1 MIKNTIRTVF
11 LMALVALLFLFIG
24 GLLGGQTGMIIAL
37 IIALSMNFFSYWY
50 SDKLV
55 LKMYRAQEVSRDN
68 APRFYN
74 MVEELSRNAG
84 LPMPKVYIIPQQQ
97 PNAFATGRNP
107 KNAAVAATQGI
118 LQSLNERELRG
129 VMAHELA
136 HIKNRDILTQ
146 TIVTTVVSAI
156 TMIAQ
161 FAIFLPF
168 GRGDSGGPNILVVL
182 LTLILAPLAAAM
194 LQSAI
199 SRTREFEADRV
210 GAEICGSAES
220 LANALRKIQASVERM
235 PMQASE
241 TAQRSTAH
249 MFPVNPFS
257 ARGMSRL
264 FSTHPDTALR
274 IKKLME
280 MERTGVYS

>member
-1 MIKNTIRTVF
+1 MIKNTFRTVF

-24 GLLGGQTGMIIAL
+24 GMLGGQTGMIIAL
-37 IIALSMNFFSYWY
+37 VIALSMNFFSYWY

-55 LKMYRAQEVSRDN
+55 LRMYRAQEVNRDN
-68 APRFYN
+68 APRFYS
-74 MVEELSRNAG
+74 MVEELSRNANI
-84 LPMPKVYIIPQQQ
+84 PMPKVYIIPQQQ

-107 KNAAVAATQGI
+107 QNAAVAATQGI

-161 FAIFLPF
+161 FAIFFPI
-168 GRGDSGGPNILVVL
+168 GRGDGSGPNPIVLL

-220 LANALRKIQASVERM
+220 LASALRKIQASVQRT

-264 FSTHPDTALR
+264 FSTHPDTGLR
-274 IKKLME
+274 VKKLME
-280 MERTGVYS
+280 MEKSGVYS

>member
-11 LMALVALLFLFIG
+11 LMSLVGLLFLFIG

-37 IIALSMNFFSYWY
+37 CIALAMNFFSYWY

-55 LKMYRAQEVSRDN
+55 LKMYRAQEVTRDN

-74 MVEELSRNAG
+74 MVEELSKNAG

-156 TMIAQ
+156 TMLAQ
-161 FAIFLPF
+161 FAIFLPI
-168 GRGDSGGPNILVVL
+168 GRGNGGGPNPIVL
-182 LTLILAPLAAAM
+182 ILTLILAPLAAAM
-194 LQSAI
+194 LQSAV

-220 LANALRKIQASVERM
+220 LASALRKIQSSVERM

-264 FSTHPDTALR
+264 FSTHPDTNLR
-274 IKKLME
+274 IQKLME
-280 MERTGVYS
+280 MERSGVYS

>member
-1 MIKNTIRTVF
+1 MIKNSMRTVF
-11 LMALVALLFLFIG
+11 IMVMVALLFLLVG
-24 GLLGGQTGMIIAL
+24 NMLGGQTGMTIAL
-37 IIALSMNFFSYWY
+37 IIALGMNGFSYWY
-50 SDKLV
+50 SDKMV
-55 LKMYRAQEVSRDN
+55 LKMYRAKEVTREN

-74 MVEELSRNAG
+74 MIEELAQKAD

-107 KNAAVAATQGI
+107 NHAAVAATQGI
-118 LQSLNERELRG
+118 LQSLNEHELRG

-161 FAIFLPF
+161 FAIFLPI
-168 GRGDSGGPNILVVL
+168 GRGGGDGPNPIVL
-182 LTLILAPLAAAM
+182 ILTLILAPLAAGM
-194 LQSAI
+194 LQAAL

-220 LANALRKIQASVERM
+220 LANALQKIQASVQRS

-257 ARGMSRL
+257 ARGMSKL
-264 FSTHPDTALR
+264 FSTHPDTNLR
-274 IKKLME
+274 IRKLME
-280 MERTGVYS
+280 MEKTGRYS

>member
-1 MIKNTIRTVF
+1 MIKNSMRTVF
-11 LMALVALLFLFIG
+11 LMVLVGLLFLFVG
-24 GLLGGQTGMIIAL
+24 NLLGGQTGMIIAL
-37 IIALSMNFFSYWY
+37 VFALSMNAFSYWY

-55 LKMYRAQEVSRDN
+55 LKMYNAKEVNREN
-68 APRFYN
+68 APQFYG
-74 MVEELSRNAG
+74 MMEDLSRKAD
-84 LPMPKVYIIPQQQ
+84 LPMPKVYVIPQQQ

-107 KNAAVAATQGI
+107 QHSAVAATQGI
-118 LQSLNERELRG
+118 LQSLNEQELRG

-156 TMIAQ
+156 TLIAQ
-161 FAIFLPF
+161 FAIFLPI
-168 GRGDSGGPNILVVL
+168 GRGGGDGPNPIVLL
-182 LTLILAPLAAAM
+182 LTLILAPLAAGM
-194 LQSAI
+194 LQAAL

-220 LANALRKIQASVERM
+220 LANALKKIQASVERK

-257 ARGMSRL
+257 ARGMSKL
-264 FSTHPDTALR
+264 FSTHPDTKLR
-274 IKKLME
+274 IQKLMD
-280 MERTGVYS
+280 MEKTGSYS

>member
-1 MIKNTIRTVF
+1 MRTVF
-11 LMALVALLFLFIG
+11 LMVLVGLLFLFVG
-24 GLLGGQTGMIIAL
+24 NLLGGQTGMIIAL
-37 IIALSMNFFSYWY
+37 VFALSMNAFSYWY

-55 LKMYRAQEVSRDN
+55 LKMYNAKEVNREN
-68 APRFYN
+68 APQFYG
-74 MVEELSRNAG
+74 MMEDLSRKAD
-84 LPMPKVYIIPQQQ
+84 LPMPKVYVIPQQQ

-107 KNAAVAATQGI
+107 QHSAVAATQGI
-118 LQSLNERELRG
+118 LQSLNEQELRG

-156 TMIAQ
+156 TLIAQ
-161 FAIFLPF
+161 FAIFLPI
-168 GRGDSGGPNILVVL
+168 GRGGGDGPNPIVLL
-182 LTLILAPLAAAM
+182 LTLILAPLAAGM
-194 LQSAI
+194 LQAAL

-220 LANALRKIQASVERM
+220 LANALKKIQASVERK

-257 ARGMSRL
+257 ARGMSKL
-264 FSTHPDTALR
+264 FSTHPDTKLR
-274 IKKLME
+274 IQKLMD
-280 MERTGVYS
+280 MEKTGSYS

>member
-1 MIKNTIRTVF
+1 MIKNTFRTVF
-11 LMALVALLFLFIG
+11 LMALVALLFLLIG
-24 GLLGGQTGMIIAL
+24 GMLGGQTGMIIAL
-37 IIALSMNFFSYWY
+37 GIALAMNFFSYWY

-55 LKMYRAQEVSRDN
+55 LKMYRAQEVTRDN

-74 MVEELSRNAG
+74 MVDELSRNAN

-161 FAIFLPF
+161 FAIFLPI
-168 GRGDSGGPNILVVL
+168 GRGDGSGPNPIVLL

-220 LANALRKIQASVERM
+220 LASALRKIQASVERM

-241 TAQRSTAH
+241 TAQKSTAH

-264 FSTHPDTALR
+264 FSTHPDTGLR
-274 IKKLME
+274 INKLME
-280 MERTGVYS
+280 MERSGVYS

>member
-1 MIKNTIRTVF
+1 MKNTFRTVF
-11 LMALVALLFLFIG
+11 LMALVALLFLLIG
-24 GLLGGQTGMIIAL
+24 GMLGGQTGMIIAL
-37 IIALSMNFFSYWY
+37 VIALSMNFFSYWY

-55 LKMYRAQEVSRDN
+55 LRMYRAQEVNRDN
-68 APRFYN
+68 APRFYS
-74 MVEELSRNAG
+74 MVEELSRNANI
-84 LPMPKVYIIPQQQ
+84 PMPKVYIIPQQQ

-107 KNAAVAATQGI
+107 QNAAVAATQGI

-161 FAIFLPF
+161 FAIFFPI
-168 GRGDSGGPNILVVL
+168 GRGDGSGPNPVVLL

-220 LANALRKIQASVERM
+220 LASALRKIQASVQRT

-241 TAQRSTAH
+241 AAQRSTAH

-264 FSTHPDTALR
+264 FSTHPDTGLR
-274 IKKLME
+274 INKLME
-280 MERTGVYS
+280 MEKSGVYP

>member
-1 MIKNTIRTVF
+1 MIKNSMRTVF
-11 LMALVALLFLFIG
+11 LMVLVGLLFLFVG
-24 GLLGGQTGMIIAL
+24 NLLGGQTGMIIAL
-37 IIALSMNFFSYWY
+37 VFALSMNAFSYWY

-55 LKMYRAQEVSRDN
+55 LKMYNAKEVNREN
-68 APRFYN
+68 APQFYG
-74 MVEELSRNAG
+74 MMEDLSRKAG
-84 LPMPKVYIIPQQQ
+84 LPMPKVYVIPQQQ

-107 KNAAVAATQGI
+107 QHSAVAATQGI
-118 LQSLNERELRG
+118 LQSLNEQELRG

-156 TMIAQ
+156 TLIAQ
-161 FAIFLPF
+161 FAIFLPI
-168 GRGDSGGPNILVVL
+168 GRGGGDGPNPIVLL
-182 LTLILAPLAAAM
+182 LTLILAPLAAGM
-194 LQSAI
+194 LQAAL

-220 LANALRKIQASVERM
+220 LANALKKIQASVEHR

-257 ARGMSRL
+257 ARGMSKL
-264 FSTHPDTALR
+264 FSTHPDTKLR
-274 IKKLME
+274 IQKLMN
-280 MERTGVYS
+280 MEKTGSYS

>member
-1 MIKNTIRTVF
+1 MIKNSMRTVF
-11 LMALVALLFLFIG
+11 LMALVGLLFLLVG
-24 GLLGGQTGMIIAL
+24 NAVGGQTGMVIAL
-37 IIALSMNFFSYWY
+37 VFALSMNAFSYWY

-55 LKMYRAQEVSRDN
+55 LKMYQAKEVTREN
-68 APRFYN
+68 APQFYN
-74 MVEELSRNAG
+74 MIEELAQKAD
-84 LPMPKVYIIPQQQ
+84 LPMPKVYVIPQQQ

-107 KNAAVAATQGI
+107 KHSAVAATQGI
-118 LQSLNERELRG
+118 LQSLSEKELRG

-156 TMIAQ
+156 TLIAQ
-161 FAIFLPF
+161 FAIFLPI
-168 GRGDSGGPNILVVL
+168 GRGGGDGPNPIVL
-182 LTLILAPLAAAM
+182 ILTLILAPLAAAM
-194 LQSAI
+194 LQAAV

-220 LANALRKIQASVERM
+220 LASALKKIQTSVERM

-241 TAQRSTAH
+241 STQRSTAH

-257 ARGMSRL
+257 ARGMSKL
-264 FSTHPDTALR
+264 FSTHPDTNLR
-274 IKKLME
+274 IQKLMA
-280 MERTGVYS
+280 MEKTGTYS

>member
-11 LMALVALLFLFIG
+11 LMSLVALLFLLIG

-37 IIALSMNFFSYWY
+37 VIALSMNFFSYWY

-55 LKMYRAQEVSRDN
+55 LKMYRAQEVNRDN
-68 APRFYN
+68 APKFYS
-74 MVEELSRNAG
+74 MVEELAQNAG

-161 FAIFLPF
+161 FAIFFPI
-168 GRGDSGGPNILVVL
+168 GRGGGNGPNIVVVL

-220 LANALRKIQASVERM
+220 LASALRKIQASVERT

-274 IKKLME
+274 IQKLME

>member
-1 MIKNTIRTVF
+1 MIKNSMRTVF
-11 LMALVALLFLFIG
+11 LMALVALLFLFVG
-24 GLLGGQTGMIIAL
+24 NLLGGQTGMIIAL
-37 IIALSMNFFSYWY
+37 VFALSMNVFSYWY

-55 LKMYRAQEVSRDN
+55 LRMYRAQEVSREN

-74 MVEELSRNAG
+74 MVEELARNAN
-84 LPMPKVYIIPQQQ
+84 LPMPKVYVIPQQQ

-107 KNAAVAATQGI
+107 KHAAVAATQGI

-161 FAIFLPF
+161 FAIFLPI
-168 GRGDSGGPNILVVL
+168 GRGDGSGPNPIVL
-182 LTLILAPLAAAM
+182 ILTLILAPLAAAM
-194 LQSAI
+194 LQAAV

-220 LANALRKIQASVERM
+220 LASALKKIQSSVARM

-264 FSTHPDTALR
+264 FSTHPDTGLR
-274 IKKLME
+274 INKLME

>member
-11 LMALVALLFLFIG
+11 LMTLVALLFLFIG
-24 GLLGGQTGMIIAL
+24 GLLGGEAGIVIAFVL
-37 IIALSMNFFSYWY
+37 AMLMNVFSYWY

-55 LKMYRAQEVSRDN
+55 LKMYRAKEVTPDI
-68 APRFYN
+68 APGFYK
-74 MVEELSRNAG
+74 MVRELSQQAG
-84 LPMPKVYIIPQQQ
+84 LPMPRVYIIPQQQ

-107 KNAAVAATQGI
+107 QNAAVAATQGI

-136 HIKNRDILTQ
+136 HIKNRDILIQ

-156 TMIAQ
+156 TIIAQ
-161 FAIFLPF
+161 FAIFIPF
-168 GRGDSGGPNILVVL
+168 GRGGGNGPHPIVLL
-182 LTLILAPLAAAM
+182 LTLILAPLAAGM
-194 LQSAI
+194 LQAAV

-220 LANALRKIQASVERM
+220 LASALQKIERSVARL
-235 PMQASE
+235 PMEASE

-257 ARGMSRL
+257 RGGMSRL
-264 FSTHPDTALR
+264 FSTHPDTGLR
-274 IKKLME
+274 IQKLME
-280 MERTGVYS
+280 MEKTGVYR

>member
-1 MIKNTIRTVF
+1 MRTVF
-11 LMALVALLFLFIG
+11 LMVLVGLLFLFVG
-24 GLLGGQTGMIIAL
+24 NLLGGQTGMIIAL
-37 IIALSMNFFSYWY
+37 VFALSMNAFSYWY

-55 LKMYRAQEVSRDN
+55 LKMYNAKEVNREN
-68 APRFYN
+68 APQFYG
-74 MVEELSRNAG
+74 MMEDLSRKAG
-84 LPMPKVYIIPQQQ
+84 LPMPKVYVIPQQQ

-107 KNAAVAATQGI
+107 QHSAVAATQGI
-118 LQSLNERELRG
+118 LQSLNEQELRG

-156 TMIAQ
+156 TLIAQ
-161 FAIFLPF
+161 FAIFLPI
-168 GRGDSGGPNILVVL
+168 GRGGGDGPNPIVLL
-182 LTLILAPLAAAM
+182 LTLILAPLAAGM
-194 LQSAI
+194 LQAAL

-220 LANALRKIQASVERM
+220 LANALKKIQASVERK

-257 ARGMSRL
+257 ARGMSKL
-264 FSTHPDTALR
+264 FSTHPDTKLR
-274 IKKLME
+274 IQKLMD
-280 MERTGVYS
+280 MEKTGSYS

>member
-11 LMALVALLFLFIG
+11 LMSLVGLLFLLIG

-37 IIALSMNFFSYWY
+37 FIALAMNFFSYWY

-55 LKMYRAQEVSRDN
+55 LKMYRAQEVTRDN

-74 MVEELSRNAG
+74 MVEELSQNAN

-156 TMIAQ
+156 TMLAQ
-161 FAIFLPF
+161 FAIFLPI
-168 GRGDSGGPNILVVL
+168 GRGNGSGPNPIVL
-182 LTLILAPLAAAM
+182 ILTLILAPLAAAM

-220 LANALRKIQASVERM
+220 LASALRKIQSSVARM

-257 ARGMSRL
+257 ARGMSRM

-274 IKKLME
+274 IQKLME

>member
-1 MIKNTIRTVF
+1 MIKNSMRTVF
-11 LMALVALLFLFIG
+11 LMALVGALFLLVG
-24 GLLGGQTGMIIAL
+24 NVLGGQGGMVIAFIFAML
-37 IIALSMNFFSYWY
+37 MNFFSYWY
-50 SDKLV
+50 SDKMV
-55 LKMYRAQEVSRDN
+55 LKMYRAKEVTREN
-68 APRFYN
+68 APQFYG
-74 MVEELSRNAG
+74 MVEDLARRAD

-107 KNAAVAATQGI
+107 QNAAVAATQGI

-146 TIVTTVVSAI
+146 TIVTAFVSAI
-156 TMIAQ
+156 TMISQ
-161 FAIFLPF
+161 FAIFLPI
-168 GRGDSGGPNILVVL
+168 GRGGGDGPNPIVLL
-182 LTLILAPLAAAM
+182 LTLILAPLAAGM
-194 LQSAI
+194 LQAAI

-220 LANALRKIQASVERM
+220 LANALKKIQASVQQM

-257 ARGMSRL
+257 ARGMSKL
-264 FSTHPDTALR
+264 FSTHPDTGVR
-274 IKKLME
+274 IRKLMN
-280 MERTGVYS
+280 MEKTGVYS

>member
-1 MIKNTIRTVF
+1 MIKNTIKTVF

-37 IIALSMNFFSYWY
+37 VFALSMNFFSYWY

-55 LKMYRAQEVSRDN
+55 LKMYRAQEVNRDN

-84 LPMPKVYIIPQQQ
+84 VPMPKVYIIPQQQ

-168 GRGDSGGPNILVVL
+168 GRGDGGGPNILVLL

-220 LANALRKIQASVERM
+220 LAGALRKIQASVERM

-257 ARGMSRL
+257 ARGMSKL
-264 FSTHPDTALR
+264 FSTHPDTSLR

-280 MERTGVYS
+280 MERTGVYG

>member
-1 MIKNTIRTVF
+1 MIKNSMRTVF
-11 LMALVALLFLFIG
+11 LLTLVALLFLMVG
-24 GLLGGQTGMIIAL
+24 NLLGGQTGMVIAL
-37 IIALSMNFFSYWY
+37 VIALSMNAFSYWY
-50 SDKLV
+50 SDRMV
-55 LKMYRAQEVSRDN
+55 LKMYRAKEVSREN
-68 APRFYN
+68 APKFYK
-74 MVEELSRNAG
+74 MMEELAQKAD
-84 LPMPKVYIIPQQQ
+84 LPMPRVYIIPQQQ

-107 KNAAVAATQGI
+107 QHAAVAATKGI
-118 LQSLNERELRG
+118 LQTLNERELRG

-156 TMIAQ
+156 TMIAH
-161 FAIFLPF
+161 FAIFLPI
-168 GRGDSGGPNILVVL
+168 GREGGDGPNPFVLL
-182 LTLILAPLAAAM
+182 LTLILAPLAAGM

-210 GAEICGSAES
+210 GAEISGSAES
-220 LANALRKIQASVERM
+220 LASALRKIQSAVEKA

-257 ARGMSRL
+257 TRGMSKL
-264 FSTHPDTALR
+264 FSTHPDTGQR
-274 IKKLME
+274 IQKLMK
-280 MERTGVYS
+280 MEETGVYS

>member
-1 MIKNTIRTVF
+1 MIKNSIRTVF
-11 LMALVALLFLFIG
+11 LMALVGLLFLSVG
-24 GLLGGQTGMIIAL
+24 NLLGGQTGMIIAL
-37 IIALSMNFFSYWY
+37 IFALGINFFGYWY
-50 SDKLV
+50 SDKMV
-55 LKMYRAQEVSRDN
+55 LKMYRAKEVNREN
-68 APRFYN
+68 APKFYN
-74 MVEELSRNAG
+74 MVEELARQAN
-84 LPMPKVYIIPQQQ
+84 LPVPKVYVIPQQQ

-107 KNAAVAATQGI
+107 DHAAIAATQGI
-118 LQSLNERELRG
+118 LQSLNEQELRG

-146 TIVTTVVSAI
+146 TVVTSVVSAI
-156 TMIAQ
+156 TLIAQ
-161 FAIFLPF
+161 FAIFLPI
-168 GRGDSGGPNILVVL
+168 GRGNGGGPNPLVLIL
-182 LTLILAPLAAAM
+182 TFILAPLAAAM
-194 LQSAI
+194 LQAAI

-220 LANALRKIQASVERM
+220 LAGALKKIQASVEGI

-257 ARGMSRL
+257 TRGMSRL
-264 FSTHPDTALR
+264 FSTHPDTQLR

-280 MERTGVYS
+280 MEKTGVYS

>member
-1 MIKNTIRTVF
+1 MIKNSMRTVF
-11 LMALVALLFLFIG
+11 LMALVGALFLLVG
-24 GLLGGQTGMIIAL
+24 NVLGGQGGMVIAFIFAML
-37 IIALSMNFFSYWY
+37 MNFFSYWY

-55 LKMYRAQEVSRDN
+55 LKMYRAKEVTREN
-68 APRFYN
+68 APQFYG
-74 MVEELSRNAG
+74 MVEDLARRAD
-84 LPMPKVYIIPQQQ
+84 LPIPKVYIIPQQQ

-107 KNAAVAATQGI
+107 QNAAVAATQGI

-146 TIVTTVVSAI
+146 TIVTAFVSAI
-156 TMIAQ
+156 TMISQ
-161 FAIFLPF
+161 FAIFLPI
-168 GRGDSGGPNILVVL
+168 GRGGGDGPNPIVLL
-182 LTLILAPLAAAM
+182 LTLILAPLAAGM
-194 LQSAI
+194 LQAAI

-220 LANALRKIQASVERM
+220 LANALKKIQASVQQM

-257 ARGMSRL
+257 ARGMSKL
-264 FSTHPDTALR
+264 FSTHPDTNLR
-274 IKKLME
+274 IQKLMN
-280 MERTGVYS
+280 MEKTGAYS